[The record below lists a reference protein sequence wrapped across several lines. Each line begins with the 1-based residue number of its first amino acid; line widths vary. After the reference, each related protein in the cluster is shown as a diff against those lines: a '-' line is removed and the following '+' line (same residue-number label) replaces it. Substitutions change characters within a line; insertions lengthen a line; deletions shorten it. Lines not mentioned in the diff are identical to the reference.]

1 VRYRSVVPVAFLVA
15 ACAGTGGFQAE
26 FVDACTSSTN
36 MDEAVCECMA
46 EKAETDLNEDEREF
60 VLAALQDDEARTA
73 ELQTELGVDGAM
85 RAGMF
90 MTNVAACAI
99 EEMEEN

>member
-1 VRYRSVVPVAFLVA
+1 MKHLPAIPVLLLVT
-15 ACAGTGGFQAE
+15 ACAGAGGFQAE

-46 EKAETDLNEDEREF
+46 EKAETDLSEDEREF
-60 VLAALQDDEARTA
+60 VLAALKEDEARTT
-73 ELQTELGVDGAM
+73 ELRAELGVDGAM

-90 MTNVAACAI
+90 MTNVASCAV
-99 EEMEEN
+99 EHMGEN

>member
-1 VRYRSVVPVAFLVA
+1 MKYLPAIPVLLLAT
-15 ACAGTGGFQAE
+15 ACAGAGGFQAE

-46 EKAETDLNEDEREF
+46 EKAETDLSEDEREF
-60 VLAALQDDEARTA
+60 VLAALDEDEERTE
-73 ELQTELGVDGAM
+73 ELRTELGVDDAM

-90 MTNVAACAI
+90 MTNVASCAV
-99 EEMEEN
+99 EEMGEN